1 MNEPP
6 PLEPPFIKPVP
17 PFSFATASP
26 ILLGSIGI
34 LLSALLF
41 IIYRLLRLQWD
52 EAAARRR
59 TQALLAMAEDDER
72 AGRREAQIAG
82 GRRRNVRRRV
92 QHGDDDFVN
101 QMLGGP
107 DLEGS
112 EEEGAVPM
120 FETDEKIGKRKA
132 AKLQAK
138 AEKKAM
144 REQELIEREEHKRR
158 EKEKEERLEQEREK
172 ERLEEEAEQE
182 RLRKEKEER
191 EKRELEEYLALKESF
206 AVEEE
211 GFDQLEEEESTN
223 LMREFADYVKKGK
236 VVNMDELAAH
246 FGLKS
251 DEAISRLQYFLD
263 NGLLEGV
270 MDDRGKFICITDEE
284 MHAVAKFINQR
295 GRVTIQELADYS
307 NKLISLEGTA

>member
-1 MNEPP
+1 MDPP
-6 PLEPPFIKPVP
+6 PEFVKPEAPFKLARDGIDPM
-17 PFSFATASP
+17 
-26 ILLGSIGI
+26 LLGSVGI
-34 LLSALLF
+34 LLSALFF

-59 TQALLAMAEDDER
+59 TEALLAMAEDDER
-72 AGRREAQIAG
+72 DERREAAVVG
-82 GRRRNVRRRV
+82 GRRRVVRRRV
-92 QHGDDDFVN
+92 QHEDDGFMN
-101 QMLGGP
+101 QMLGHEDP
-107 DLEGS
+107 EGS
-112 EEEGAVPM
+112 EEEGGAPL
-120 FETDEKIGKRKA
+120 FGAESDEKIGKRKA

-144 REQELIEREEHKRR
+144 REQELIEREERKRR
-158 EKEKEERLEQEREK
+158 EKEREEKLEQERER

-211 GFDQLEEEESTN
+211 GFDQLEEEESSN
-223 LMREFADYVKKGK
+223 LMKEFVDYVKTSK

-251 DEAISRLQYFLD
+251 DEAISRLQFFLD
-263 NGLLEGV
+263 NRILEGV
-270 MDDRGKFICITDEE
+270 MDDRGKFICITEE
-284 MHAVAKFINQR
+284 ELNAVAKFINQR

-307 NKLISLEGTA
+307 NKLISLEGSA

>member
-1 MNEPP
+1 MHGEPP
-6 PLEPPFIKPVP
+6 IPEGVKPEA
-17 PFSFATASP
+17 PFSFGRSKDGIDP
-26 ILLGSIGI
+26 MLLGSVGI

-41 IIYRLLRLQWD
+41 IIYRLIKLQWD

-59 TQALLAMAEDDER
+59 TEALLAMAEDDER
-72 AGRREAQIAG
+72 ENRREAQMAG

-101 QMLGGP
+101 QMLVGQDPDGEDSGG
-107 DLEGS
+107 
-112 EEEGAVPM
+112 EGAVPI

-138 AEKKAM
+138 AERKAQ
-144 REQELIEREEHKRR
+144 REQ
-158 EKEKEERLEQEREK
+158 
-172 ERLEEEAEQE
+172 
-182 RLRKEKEER
+182 
-191 EKRELEEYLALKESF
+191 LKESF

-211 GFDQLEEEESTN
+211 GFDQLEEEESAN
-223 LMREFADYVKKGK
+223 LMREFSDYVKKSK

-251 DEAISRLQYFLD
+251 DEAISRLHYFLD

-270 MDDRGKFICITDEE
+270 MDDRGKFICITDDELN
-284 MHAVAKFINQR
+284 AVAKFINQR
-295 GRVTIQELADYS
+295 GRVTIHELAEYS
-307 NKLISLEGTA
+307 NKLIRLEGEA